1 MIRQGDVLL
10 VPCREP
16 ENKRLVQKDNLI
28 LAYGETTGHAHTVE
42 QEGAALFET
51 ETGERVVWV
60 VAPTT
65 ILHQEHDFGVA
76 EVVTRGW
83 YVVTNQVEEDP
94 MAGIRR
100 VAD

>member
-10 VPCREP
+10 VPTDEP
-16 ENKRLVQKDNLI
+16 SEKKLVQRDKI
-28 LAYGETTGHAHTVE
+28 VLALGEATGHAHVIE

-51 ETGERVVWV
+51 PTGERVVWV

-65 ILHQEHDFGVA
+65 ILHQEHSFGDT

-83 YVVTNQVEEDP
+83 YVVTGQVQEDP
-94 MAGIRR
+94 LAGIRR
-100 VAD
+100 VTD